1 MATKTFEELKQL
13 AIQIRDEKTNKQNTA
28 TRIGTQMLEH
38 LDKLEQDYYDKTAT
52 DEELKERDEKLT
64 ELEEVTS
71 ENRSNTTIVDN
82 NIDVDYEEG
91 DGYMSSANSLSLGV
105 FGTHRIYQNIPANKI
120 VRIIIENN
128 SGDAYYYHVTDENDN
143 ILETFKSGNFPYGY
157 TFKKR
162 ECITKLY
169 ASIQDLAI
177 TTILIGDNYPININV
192 QENKAKVAEL
202 ESKSV
207 LINNITANLV
217 YPNKCTY
224 GAVIKLNGDID
235 TAFPPDEY
243 CVSEFIHVSG
253 NNITANSF
261 QQSGWGSYNVYDSN
275 FNYLRTISNSASY
288 TYQSGDVYV
297 RICFRWNA
305 DISNIMA
312 NYGDVLLAYS
322 EYSPIGGYLEKPLT
336 RIDTIVDSKCDNLF
350 TINLVDKSK
359 CLSAK
364 IISNTDN
371 DFSDFS
377 DAHYWAT
384 DYIPVA
390 GRNISANSFQQGTF
404 GSFVVYDKDK
414 NPLAVIRNSALYEYK
429 EARGDYYVRISIYSS
444 NDNIVDFR
452 ANYGDSLQPYVEYKT
467 IIEKISDNESSIAGL
482 KDERYADASAQPV
495 IGFDNLTEWFNSVF
509 TSWPL
514 VRDFDGGFNMKEI
527 LYKTTEATLELHN
540 LSIVDGVLT
549 DNGIAETITL
559 DSSWLDP
566 SLGQNVYR
574 IPFKKTIQYI
584 PAPKGFFADNSTLDD
599 TGYISAGT
607 IIENLPEDDE
617 KHAIAFGIVA
627 RGFTTE
633 YDKLREEITDIK
645 ENILENKKIGFL
657 GDSITAMGYYISA
670 FQQMSNCI
678 TVNYGVGGSHI
689 AARSSDDN
697 EAFEKRVP
705 SLADDLDGVVV
716 FGGTNDFGHT
726 LTAPFGTFDDY
737 TDEDIYSFYAGCHR
751 TFKQL
756 YDKYRGKPIVVML
769 PLHHGYEVDT
779 PEYIFNE
786 DGTITAGSN
795 PTTEKTF
802 KEYVDAIKQVAQ
814 YYSFYVIDAYSESG
828 LNPCLETSGTR
839 YYFTDGLHL
848 NQVGGNRLGNF
859 MLPLMEQVFSMF
871 KNI

>member
-91 DGYMSSANSLSLGV
+91 DGYMSSANSLSFGV

-169 ASIQDLAI
+169 ASIQDSAI

-217 YPNKCTY
+217 YPNICTY
-224 GAVIKLNGDID
+224 GAVIKSNGDID
-235 TAFPPDEY
+235 TTFPPDEY
-243 CVSEFIHVSG
+243 CVSEFIPVSG

-261 QQSGWGSYNVYDSN
+261 QQDSWGSYNVYDSH

-322 EYSPIGGYLEKPLT
+322 EYNPIGGYLEEPLT
-336 RIDTIVDSKCDNLF
+336 RINTIIDSKCDNLF
-350 TINLVDKSK
+350 TSNLVDKSK
-359 CLSAK
+359 CLSGK
-364 IISNTDN
+364 IISRDGP
-371 DFSDFS
+371 DFSDFV

-390 GRNISANSFQQGTF
+390 GRNIFANSFQKETF

-414 NPLAVIRNSALYEYK
+414 NPLAVIENSALYEYQ
-429 EARGDYYVRISIYSS
+429 EYRGDYYVRISIYSP

-467 IIEKISDNESSIAGL
+467 IVDKIDEL
-482 KDERYADASAQPV
+482 KDEIYVDASAQPV
-495 IGFDNLTEWFNSVF
+495 IGFDNLTEWFDSVF

-514 VRDFDGGFNMKEI
+514 VRDFDGGF
-527 LYKTTEATLELHN
+527 Y
-540 LSIVDGVLT
+540 
-549 DNGIAETITL
+549 
-559 DSSWLDP
+559 
-566 SLGQNVYR
+566 
-574 IPFKKTIQYI
+574 
-584 PAPKGFFADNSTLDD
+584 
-599 TGYISAGT
+599 
-607 IIENLPEDDE
+607 
-617 KHAIAFGIVA
+617 
-627 RGFTTE
+627 
-633 YDKLREEITDIK
+633 IK
-645 ENILENKKIGFL
+645 EHCCPEKIL
-657 GDSITAMGYYISA
+657 
-670 FQQMSNCI
+670 
-678 TVNYGVGGSHI
+678 
-689 AARSSDDN
+689 
-697 EAFEKRVP
+697 
-705 SLADDLDGVVV
+705 
-716 FGGTNDFGHT
+716 
-726 LTAPFGTFDDY
+726 
-737 TDEDIYSFYAGCHR
+737 
-751 TFKQL
+751 
-756 YDKYRGKPIVVML
+756 
-769 PLHHGYEVDT
+769 
-779 PEYIFNE
+779 
-786 DGTITAGSN
+786 
-795 PTTEKTF
+795 
-802 KEYVDAIKQVAQ
+802 
-814 YYSFYVIDAYSESG
+814 
-828 LNPCLETSGTR
+828 
-839 YYFTDGLHL
+839 
-848 NQVGGNRLGNF
+848 
-859 MLPLMEQVFSMF
+859 
-871 KNI
+871 